1 MNIKWP
7 IIILGIIIILIGGF
21 FALNSYIY
29 NEKQAN
35 FVVGETVSK
44 SGQVLAVDLEQA
56 ALDGPIIIT
65 IESSNGEVSTI
76 AVPSMGISLCPAREN
91 NNIGDAYLIKVGDM
105 IDVRGEIGEDGS
117 IVPCSSPDHY
127 LRPQP
132 IVVAD
137 FEGEADPSRMT
148 LDMNT
153 WNWIST
159 LYNDGREILPKTPN
173 EFSLTLSKDGN
184 FTATTDCNS
193 VGGKYTADKE
203 SLVFSEIF
211 MTERYCQGSQE
222 SEFVSMLENTHFYH
236 FTSRGELILDLKFD
250 SGSVVFR

>member
-1 MNIKWP
+1 MAVVVIAFY
-7 IIILGIIIILIGGF
+7 I
-21 FALNSYIY
+21 LNSYIY
-29 NEKQAN
+29 NEKQAD

-44 SGQVLAVDLEQA
+44 SGEVLAIDREQVL
-56 ALDGPIIIT
+56 LDGPFLIT
-65 IESSNGEVSTI
+65 LESSNGEVSTI
-76 AVPSMGISLCPAREN
+76 AVPSMGILLCPAHEAK
-91 NNIGDAYLIKVGDM
+91 NIGDVSLINVGDM
-105 IDVRGEIGEDGS
+105 LDVRGEISEDGS

-132 IVVAD
+132 LVVDD

-148 LDMNT
+148 LDMKT
-153 WNWIST
+153 WNWISA
-159 LYNDGREILPKTPN
+159 LYNDGREIMPKTPN
-173 EFSLTLSKDGN
+173 KFSLTLSKDGS

-193 VGGKYTADKE
+193 VGGKYTAGKD

-211 MTERYCQGSQE
+211 MTEMYCEGSQE